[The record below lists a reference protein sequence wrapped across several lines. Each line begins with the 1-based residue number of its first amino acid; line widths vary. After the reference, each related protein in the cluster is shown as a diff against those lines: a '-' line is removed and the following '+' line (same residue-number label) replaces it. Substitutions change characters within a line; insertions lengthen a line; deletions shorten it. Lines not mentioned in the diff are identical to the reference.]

1 MIGIMQQEMWMTN
14 FIFSFISG
22 IDKKKVGCLILYIQY
37 ENFLGKQKMDSKM
50 DSKIK

>member
-1 MIGIMQQEMWMTN
+1 MGIMQQEMWMTN

-22 IDKKKVGCLILYIQY
+22 INKKKVGCLIIYIQY
-37 ENFLGKQKMDSKM
+37 ENFLGKLRMDGKL